1 MQSEVEGH
9 NPLKVVLAECM
20 LEGPHRSVEVQRKVV
35 EEVLHIAVEEEEEE
49 LRNAAE
55 VVGHNLVVA
64 VVHIVVEVE
73 RRIAA
78 VEEELHMVDRRFVVV
93 EGLRRV
99 EWVQVNHM
107 VAEDNHLVEED
118 IDPVVG
124 MDFDLEEGKQ
134 ARRRSSVEG
143 HRSPDTV
150 VGKTFCGVASEVRCQ
165 SWRGRR
171 KRRKLSQR

>member
-20 LEGPHRSVEVQRKVV
+20 LEGPHRSVEVPHRVV
-35 EEVLHIAVEEEEEE
+35 EEVLHIAVEEEEE
-49 LRNAAE
+49 LRNAAK

-78 VEEELHMVDRRFVVV
+78 LEEELHMVDRRFVVV

-134 ARRRSSVEG
+134 ARHRSSVEG